1 MRKDSINSPFQNFM
15 SPVVPEPPARTM
27 IDTLIAARSKAR
39 LSKRELA
46 FLDFCAGPGETLS
59 LAQFRRLWTSLNEKE
74 QNDLKFAYIWRT

>member
-1 MRKDSINSPFQNFM
+1 
-15 SPVVPEPPARTM
+15 M